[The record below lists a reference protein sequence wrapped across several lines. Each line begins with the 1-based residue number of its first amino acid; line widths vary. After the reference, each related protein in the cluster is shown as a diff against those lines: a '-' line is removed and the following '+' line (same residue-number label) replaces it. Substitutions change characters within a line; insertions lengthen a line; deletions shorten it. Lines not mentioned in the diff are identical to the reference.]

1 MCEREQVCERRH
13 GERHAM
19 MVTRR
24 QAEDRQEREAGAQGG
39 GEAMRCLLVHGFNGE
54 PMDMCQLEDRLGA
67 EGFATRNLLLP
78 GHGTSPRDF
87 AAHGWDDWLGHV
99 LSETRAAL
107 ARGERVVLIG
117 HSMGAGVSLAV
128 AAQETQVA
136 GVVALCPP
144 LRLNARVRRLVAL
157 THRVMPYIPSWGE
170 DVRDRRGAR
179 DRYTR
184 RAYRLT
190 ATATIHDLF
199 SALPRLE
206 AALPDVRCPALIVC
220 ARHDHVVPARDGIAT
235 HQLIGSREKDLL
247 VLERSYHAV
256 TKDVE
261 RHVVFERVVRFCQ
274 RIGSGT
280 GQMGQN
286 GAPA

>member
-1 MCEREQVCERRH
+1 MV
-13 GERHAM
+13 
-19 MVTRR
+19 VTRR
-24 QAEDRQEREAGAQGG
+24 QERDRREHETGARGSD
-39 GEAMRCLLVHGFNGE
+39 EVVRCVLVHGFNGE
-54 PMDMCQLEDRLGA
+54 PVDMCQLEDRLGG

-87 AAHGWDDWLGHV
+87 AVHGWDDWFDHV
-99 LSETRAAL
+99 LSATRAAL

-128 AAQETQVA
+128 ASQESRVE

-144 LRLNARVRRLVAL
+144 LRLNPRVRRLVAL
-157 THRVMPYIPSWGE
+157 THRVLPYIPSWGE

-179 DRYTR
+179 DRYIR
-184 RAYRLT
+184 KAYHLT

-220 ARHDHVVPARDGIAT
+220 ARHDHVVPVRDGIAT
-235 HQLIGSREKDLL
+235 HQLVGSVEKELL

-261 RHVVFERVVRFCQ
+261 RHVVFERVSRFCQ
-274 RIGSGT
+274 RIRAGTENSGPAR
-280 GQMGQN
+280 QNEQN
-286 GAPA
+286 GARA

>member
-1 MCEREQVCERRH
+1 
-13 GERHAM
+13 
-19 MVTRR
+19 
-24 QAEDRQEREAGAQGG
+24 
-39 GEAMRCLLVHGFNGE
+39 
-54 PMDMCQLEDRLGA
+54 MCQLEDRLGE
-67 EGFATRNLLLP
+67 EGFVTRNLLLP

-87 AAHGWDDWLGHV
+87 AAHGWDDWFGHV
-99 LSETRAAL
+99 LSEARAAL
-107 ARGERVVLIG
+107 GRGERVVLIG

-128 AAQETQVA
+128 AAHESRVA

-144 LRLNARVRRLVAL
+144 LRLNPRLQRLVAL
-157 THRVMPYIPSWGE
+157 TRNVVPYIPSWGE

-179 DRYTR
+179 ERYTR
-184 RAYRLT
+184 SAYRVT

-206 AALPDVRCPALIVC
+206 AALPEVSCPALIVC

-261 RHVVFERVVRFCQ
+261 RHVVCERVAGFCR
-274 RIGSGT
+274 RIRAGT

-286 GAPA
+286 GAPV

>member
-1 MCEREQVCERRH
+1 MV
-13 GERHAM
+13 
-19 MVTRR
+19 VTRR
-24 QAEDRQEREAGAQGG
+24 QAQDRRERQANAQGG
-39 GEAMRCLLVHGFNGE
+39 REAVRCVLAHGFNGE
-54 PMDMCQLEDRLGA
+54 PVDMSQLEDRLGG

-78 GHGTSPRDF
+78 GHGTSARDF
-87 AAHGWDDWLGHV
+87 AAHGWDDWFGHV
-99 LSETRAAL
+99 LSATRAAL

-128 AAQETQVA
+128 AAQEPRVA

-144 LRLNARVRRLVAL
+144 LRLNPRVRQLVAL
-157 THRVMPYIPSWGE
+157 THRVLPYIPSWGE

-179 DRYTR
+179 DRYIR
-184 RAYRLT
+184 NAYHLT

-220 ARHDHVVPARDGIAT
+220 ARHDHVVPVRDGIAT
-235 HQLIGSREKDLL
+235 HQLVGSVEKELL
-247 VLERSYHAV
+247 VLDRSYHAV

-261 RHVVFERVVRFCQ
+261 RHVVFERVSRFCL
-274 RIGSGT
+274 RIRAGAEGSGDS
-280 GQMGQN
+280 GLVGRN